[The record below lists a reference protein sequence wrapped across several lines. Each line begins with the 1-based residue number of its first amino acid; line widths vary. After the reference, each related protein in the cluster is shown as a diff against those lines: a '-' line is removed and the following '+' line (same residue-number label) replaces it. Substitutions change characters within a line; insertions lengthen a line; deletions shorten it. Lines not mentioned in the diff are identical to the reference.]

1 MSAESRTVGEQSRTT
16 NAKAVR
22 VTLPAGE
29 TSQLVGICIDPVDL
43 RAKNTGAIDLAIDST
58 IRSGHGEA
66 SSEIIEVGS

>member
-1 MSAESRTVGEQSRTT
+1 MSAESRTVGEQSRTA

-22 VTLPAGE
+22 VMLTAGE
-29 TSQLVGICIDPVDL
+29 TSQLVGICIDAVDL
-43 RAKNTGAIDLAIDST
+43 RAKNTGAINLAIHST